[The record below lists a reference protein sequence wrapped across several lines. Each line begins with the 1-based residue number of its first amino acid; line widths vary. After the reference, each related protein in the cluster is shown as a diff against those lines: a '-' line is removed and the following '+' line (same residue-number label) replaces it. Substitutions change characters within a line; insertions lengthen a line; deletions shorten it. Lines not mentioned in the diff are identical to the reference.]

1 MLDVLRDEGYI
12 TGYETMDDG
21 RQGLLR
27 VQLKYGPRGE
37 NLINTLDRVSKT
49 GCRVYRRVSDLPRP
63 LQGLGISVLSTSQGV
78 MSDRKARELKVG
90 GEVVCT
96 VS

>member
-1 MLDVLRDEGYI
+1 
-12 TGYETMDDG
+12 
-21 RQGLLR
+21 
-27 VQLKYGPRGE
+27 
-37 NLINTLDRVSKT
+37 
-49 GCRVYRRVSDLPRP
+49 VYRRVSDLPRP
-63 LQGLGISVLSTSQGV
+63 LQGLGISVLSTSHGV